1 MEKPDDGSSNFQ
13 KVAGTLLFDED
24 AAFKFIG
31 VRAFIMSASTIA
43 DLVDDFYLVLG
54 EKFVDARLYLGGK
67 RAGKRTAAALATA
80 NQTASPSGIDVN
92 DKAALET
99 FFADFYAALGWA
111 KLEFHLDYANRAGYV
126 IARNSFLAQGALAKF
141 TARGA
146 ATAVEDTKLLPRC
159 AMLSGYVAGLV
170 SFLCSLDVNARET
183 ECIATNNAACRF
195 EISPKQMRET

>member
-1 MEKPDDGSSNFQ
+1 METPEAGSYFQ
-13 KVAGTLLFDED
+13 KVSSTLQFDQD

-67 RAGKRTAAALATA
+67 RAGKRTAAALASA
-80 NQTASPSGIDVN
+80 NQIDVN
-92 DKAALET
+92 DESTLEK

-111 KLEFHLDYANRAGYV
+111 KLEFHLDYTNRTGFV
-126 IARNSFLAQGALAKF
+126 IAANSFLAQGALAKF

-146 ATAVEDTKLLPRC
+146 ATVVEDNKLMPRC
-159 AMLSGYVAGLV
+159 AMLSGYIAGLV
-170 SFLCSLDVNARET
+170 SFLYGADVDARESACVT
-183 ECIATNNAACRF
+183 QNHPACRF
-195 EISPKQMRET
+195 EIALQLKREP